1 MRFCDCNWN
10 KTLVVGFQ
18 EVDYIHDSHFLS
30 IFIDVDE
37 CASSELNECD
47 SKALCTNS
55 DGSYICRCLS
65 GYQGDGRSCTGKYFF
80 QLFLWCVPFDP
91 IQFLGKPYSL
101 FKID

>member
-47 SKALCTNS
+47 PKALCTNS
-55 DGSYICRCLS
+55 EGSYICRCLS
-65 GYQGDGRSCTGKYFF
+65 GYQGDGRSCTGKD
-80 QLFLWCVPFDP
+80 LFWCFITD
-91 IQFLGKPYSL
+91 KS
-101 FKID
+101 